1 MNLNRLHLVVFWIFL
16 FCFLATSATVLFFT
30 FGYRFS
36 FERGI
41 FIYTGSITVKA
52 NPRAV
57 NLSLDGN
64 QVPTDMFHSINQSI
78 HVTGIMPGEHL
89 LRVEADGHLPWE
101 KRVIV
106 QSGISTEFWNILL
119 PRTAYDI
126 TVAASGNFV
135 KGFNSSTRKYFV
147 LVGEK
152 DGETTITI
160 LERTTGATTQAFSN
174 RDYRF
179 DPEDGR
185 NLEWSKDEN
194 ALLVPLR
201 SRSDGS
207 RAVFLIDRTTNTA
220 KNLQDIATVP
230 DPENPRWHPDNDGT
244 FFVLSHG
251 TLVLVRPDMR
261 NTAQRLVNVAQD
273 VSAYDLAG
281 RYAAFLSKTT
291 GAVSLVEVSGV
302 TENADRKTIT
312 DPIPGAGRY
321 EKPFLTM
328 YDDKR
333 IAVYDRDGGEGF
345 LWNDDG
351 KVKPS
356 VVPLGADI
364 AGVQFSDDGKKLLF
378 YTGNEIS
385 VVFTRDWDVQPTR
398 EDGETLQIARFSAP
412 VSEVQW
418 AKNYEHVLFA
428 LGGELKLAELDN
440 RDQRNIDTVLPA
452 SGNLIRQ
459 VIPLPAEDELYILS
473 GPTGSTATNFS
484 FIAFPEPLGFFGQ

>member
-16 FCFLATSATVLFFT
+16 TCFLVTSAAVLFFT

-57 NLSLDGN
+57 NLSLDGKS
-64 QVPTDMFHSINQSI
+64 VPTDMLHSVNQSV

-89 LRVEADGHLPWE
+89 LRVEADGYLPWE

-106 QSGISTEFWNILL
+106 QSGRSTEFWNIALV
-119 PRTAYDI
+119 RTTYDI
-126 TVAASGNFV
+126 TAAASGDFV
-135 KGFNSSTRKYFV
+135 KGFNSSTRKYFA

-152 DGETTITI
+152 DGETTVTI
-160 LERTTGATTQAFSN
+160 LERTTGSTTQAFSN

-194 ALLVPLR
+194 ALLIPLR
-201 SRSDGS
+201 SRADGS

-220 KNLQDIATVP
+220 KNLQDIASVP
-230 DPENPRWHPDNDGT
+230 EPENPRWHPDNDGT
-244 FFVLSHG
+244 FFVLSRG

-261 NTAQRLVNVAQD
+261 DTTRRLVNVAQN

-281 RYAAFLSKTT
+281 RYAALLSKAT
-291 GAVSLVEVSGV
+291 GAVSLIQVSGI
-302 TENADRKTIT
+302 TENADQKTVT
-312 DPIPGAGRY
+312 DPIPGADRY
-321 EKPFLTM
+321 MHPFLTM

-333 IAVYDRDGGEGF
+333 IAVYDRDGSEGF

-351 KVKPS
+351 KVEPS
-356 VVPLGADI
+356 VVSLGTDI
-364 AGVQFSDDGKKLLF
+364 KGVQFSDDGKKLLF

-398 EDGETLQIARFSAP
+398 EDGEILQIARFSTP

-440 RDQRNIDTVLPA
+440 RDQRNIDTILPA
-452 SGNLIRQ
+452 SGNIIRQ
-459 VIPLPAEDELYILS
+459 IIPLPAEDELYILS
-473 GPTGSTATNFS
+473 GTADSAAANFS
-484 FIAFPEPLGFFGQ
+484 FIGFPEPLGFFGQ